1 MVLKISIW
9 IQSITYRLVSLPNEE
24 MSFIDFTVQIF
35 EITMQSLIFF
45 MKNARKRLRHK
56 LKRMKNIRLFW
67 SLNLLLMSFSTFL
80 KKYQM
85 YRLDFTTVWKMIL
98 REGNKFLNGIPT
110 SLLIN
115 YSHTKSRNSNSNN
128 VQKFTRMKCMIYIQ
142 NMRISEKM
150 KRILTHIS
158 IVKIHRKRQINFW
171 KVWKNSKKSDKT
183 LEKTLTRYSTT
194 LHSLKITLFYIVN
207 SFLTINIR

>member
-9 IQSITYRLVSLPNEE
+9 IQYITYQLVSLPNEE

-45 MKNARKRLRHK
+45 MKNALKRLRHK
-56 LKRMKNIRLFW
+56 LKSMKNIRSFS

-80 KKYQM
+80 KKYQT

-98 REGNKFLNGIPT
+98 REGNKFLNGIRM

-115 YSHTKSRNSNSNN
+115 YSRTKSRNSNSNN
-128 VQKFTRMKCMIYIQ
+128 GQKFTRMKCMIYIQ
-142 NMRISEKM
+142 NMKISKKM

-158 IVKIHRKRQINFW
+158 IVKIHQKRQLNFW

-183 LEKTLTRYSTT
+183 SEKTLTRYSTT
-194 LHSLKITLFYIVN
+194 LQSLKTTLFYIAN
-207 SFLTINIR
+207 SYLTTNTR